1 MYYDIKGGGSTE
13 GGARPGQR
21 VAVHFAVKF
30 RRITIATS
38 RQGAGVTGGVPY
50 GFQVGTPAGTPGGPF
65 IKAFNEGIKGMGP
78 GQFRRL
84 LVPPEYA
91 YGNQQVQE
99 IPPNSMLTVDLE
111 LLSVAAR
118 A

>member
-1 MYYDIKGGGSTE
+1 
-13 GGARPGQR
+13 
-21 VAVHFAVKF
+21 
-30 RRITIATS
+30 
-38 RQGAGVTGGVPY
+38 
-50 GFQVGTPAGTPGGPF
+50 
-65 IKAFNEGIKGMGP
+65 MGP